1 MIRKPTLEPIMPKRI
16 DLTGQTFNRLTVI
29 GYAGPDTTGRATWH
43 CRCACGGEKIAK
55 AHELKRGNTA
65 SCGCLA
71 QEQRQAAA
79 QSRCHDYSRANWPC
93 EYRSWES
100 MLARCTDSRN
110 PGYANYG
117 GRGITVC
124 DRWMASFRS
133 FAEDMGPAPSGG
145 SIERTDNNQGYSP
158 ENCRWATRKEQ
169 ANNRRT
175 NRLLTWQGKTQTVS
189 QWAEELGLVRQ
200 RIYHQLRAGIAIE
213 CILGQAG

>member
-79 QSRCHDYSRANWPC
+79 QSRCHDYSRANWPR
-93 EYRSWES
+93 ERKAWEG
-100 MLARCTDSRN
+100 MIRRCTD
-110 PGYANYG
+110 PTWPQWADYG
-117 GRGITVC
+117 GRGIAVC
-124 DRWMASFRS
+124 DRWRESFRA
-133 FAEDMGPAPSGG
+133 FADDMGRAPVGG
-145 SIERTDNNQGYSP
+145 SLDRIDNALGYSP
-158 ENCRWATRKEQ
+158 ENCRWATRVEQ

-175 NRLLTWQGKTQTVS
+175 NRLLTWQGKTQNVS
-189 QWAEELGLVRQ
+189 QWAAELGIPRATLYQ
-200 RIYHQLRAGIAIE
+200 RLHKGWSVERVLSA
-213 CILGQAG
+213 

>member
-1 MIRKPTLEPIMPKRI
+1 MPKRI

-93 EYRSWES
+93 ERKAWEG
-100 MLARCTDSRN
+100 MIRRCTD
-110 PGYANYG
+110 PAWPQWADYG

-124 DRWMASFRS
+124 DRWRVSFQA
-133 FAEDMGPAPSGG
+133 FADDMGRAPVGG
-145 SIERTDNNQGYSP
+145 SLDRIDNALGYSP
-158 ENCRWATRKEQ
+158 ENCRWATRVEQ

-175 NRLLTWQGKTQTVS
+175 NRPLTWNGKTQNVS
-189 QWAEELGLVRQ
+189 EWAAELGIPRATLYQ
-200 RIYHQLRAGIAIE
+200 RLHKGWSVERVLSA
-213 CILGQAG
+213 